1 MRPCIVPSTSVYAMV
16 GSASSALAQPE
27 CFDQSQATA
36 KIQEIQAAS
45 GSPSLSA
52 AIIRLD
58 GQGISTALTLSF
70 HATPRSGGAS
80 FNVHEIGV
88 YTVRNGKIVRE
99 QFFYDVG

>member
-1 MRPCIVPSTSVYAMV
+1 MV

-58 GQGISTALTLSF
+58 GQDISTALTLSF
-70 HATPRSGGAS
+70 HATPRSGAAS
-80 FNVHEIGV
+80 FDVQEVGI
-88 YTVRNGKIVRE
+88 YAVRNGKIVRK